1 MIINPNIKKIFI
13 EIHNQAIHFANT
25 PDQERKYL
33 KRFLDIYKN
42 KLTEEEQLY
51 LFKLIIES
59 LHYKSIVTDP
69 DTVLQLHNIKLRT
82 YTYIM
87 LLAIV
92 VILVIA
98 SIFKVND
105 SFEHITTLMSNIFK
119 ILTF

>member
-51 LFKLIIES
+51 LFKLIVES

>member
-87 LLAIV
+87 LLTIV

-105 SFEHITTLMSNIFK
+105 SFEYITTIISNIFK